1 MQLLDIGVARADAI
15 PPGGPM
21 GSLGVGHRLGLV
33 AKRMGSAMLDTLTPI
48 GTELH
53 IPETIQED
61 APYFSADA
69 PDGLADARAYYDQ
82 YGYVVLRGLIPK
94 ALCGQVRAVF
104 DAEVRKTPIP
114 MLRQKNMRYELNEL
128 DSDGFLSN
136 PIFNLQD
143 IGSGK
148 LGGFRSTVL
157 DVLTHRATA
166 TATSGLLGCERS
178 MVIQSMFFEAP
189 AGTWAHQDSYYQD
202 SATGLGGC
210 VAGWF
215 ALEDIDAG
223 GGRFYVCPGSH
234 RNAPLLRNEGEYNF
248 ATGHEAYR
256 QGMLEMMRSHGLSFA
271 APFLAAGDVLFW
283 NSLTVHGSLPASR
296 PGVSRSSLTA
306 HYLRDGDAM
315 LQFHSRVRPQKTM
328 IYNGMTVG
336 LLHDQDELHN
346 RLIRTIAFHMPKPYM
361 AARRLALQ
369 ALLAKRG
376 FQSKLNFR
384 GGAAVTP

>member
-1 MQLLDIGVARADAI
+1 
-15 PPGGPM
+15 
-21 GSLGVGHRLGLV
+21 
-33 AKRMGSAMLDTLTPI
+33 MLDTLTPI
-48 GTELH
+48 GTGLH
-53 IPETIQED
+53 IPETLEED
-61 APYFSADA
+61 APYFSAGA
-69 PDGLADARAYYDQ
+69 PGALADARAYYEQ
-82 YGYVVLRGLIPK
+82 QGYVVLRGLIPK
-94 ALCGQVRAVF
+94 ALCGEVRAVF
-104 DAEVRKTPIP
+104 DAEARHTPIP
-114 MLRQKNMRYELNEL
+114 MLRQKNMRYERNEF
-128 DSDGFLSN
+128 DASGFLTN

-143 IGSGK
+143 LGSGA
-148 LGGFRSTVL
+148 LGGFRAAVL
-157 DVLTHRATA
+157 DILTHRVTAAATA
-166 TATSGLLGCERS
+166 FLLGADRS

-202 SATGLGGC
+202 SAEGLGGC

-248 ATGHEAYR
+248 ATGHEAY
-256 QGMLEMMRSHGLSFA
+256 QHGMLEMIRSHGLSFS

-296 PGVSRSSLTA
+296 PGVSRASLTA

-315 LQFHSRVRPQKTM
+315 LQFHSRIRPQKTM

-336 LLHDQDELHN
+336 LLHDQDELLN
-346 RLIRTIAFHMPKPYM
+346 RVVRSVAYHLPKPYM

-369 ALLAKRG
+369 ALLAKRSLQSAVG
-376 FQSKLNFR
+376 FGRSPVV
-384 GGAAVTP
+384 ASS